1 MYEGKVC
8 AAGTNKPRRCQ
19 VLHCPPSGSLPV
31 LSVRRGA
38 WWPAS
43 SLGQHSFFLVNKG
56 SLADKSGATGQREQG
71 EGGWGLCALF
81 FLVKGHFTACCY
93 HNNRLQRK
101 GGGGVRHKVSLLPA
115 RHPALGLLWDNDYQS
130 PDPGGGGKGSIVEIV
145 PPQMTK

>member
-1 MYEGKVC
+1 M
-8 AAGTNKPRRCQ
+8 
-19 VLHCPPSGSLPV
+19 
-31 LSVRRGA
+31 
-38 WWPAS
+38 
-43 SLGQHSFFLVNKG
+43 NKG

-71 EGGWGLCALF
+71 EGGGGSVLF

-130 PDPGGGGKGSIVEIV
+130 PDPGGREGVHSRNSSSTDDQITGCLFSF
-145 PPQMTK
+145 